1 MVWVREATKLGMAVI
16 GTPRRS
22 VSGSLTRRLDRL
34 SERRFALLVSIPA
47 LLLVAIFVLPPI
59 LAVFG
64 LSFFRI
70 ELAKDTLTPFV
81 GLRNFLERLP
91 IDDVVLQSIPRTLG
105 FAAIVTAV
113 TIPLALL
120 TALILNRPFRGSGMF
135 LMAVMLPWAVA
146 SVVAGV
152 FWRFIFD
159 THFGIVN
166 GVLIGLGLITEPI
179 NWLQDSTNAV
189 IIATVATAW
198 RSVPL
203 LTLLLLAA
211 LRTIPSSHYRAA
223 RMDGAT
229 GWETFRWV
237 VLPAIRPTV
246 MVVAVLQ
253 IIVGLQVFDLL
264 FSLTSGGPGRQTYV
278 LIYAIYDKAF
288 NNLSFGYAAA
298 LTVVLFLLIVAA
310 SLLML
315 LLQVRRRKDVLEI
328 ENDEVVTPALSW
340 STSGRGD
347 RFAALTTQRF
357 ESGPR
362 KRRVVLPRWASKV
375 GFALVAG
382 SLLVFFAAP
391 IFWVAISSVQPER
404 ALTVL
409 PPQLTLDFWLDG
421 YQTIYGDPL
430 WFSSLLVSLQVAIF
444 TTVIVIVLSAPAA
457 YVLAR
462 FDLPGKKLIL
472 AILIFT
478 QMVPGVVMAIPV
490 LRMFQIMDITDT
502 VAALVLVNV
511 AFWVPLVVW
520 LLRNFFAD
528 VSVSLEKAARI
539 DGCSRLGSLFRVIV
553 PAASPGIAATSILL
567 LIGTWNEFLFAVVLG
582 QRDAITIT
590 RRIVS
595 TNSFGFGETL
605 NQTPPPNM
613 LASAGIVAVLPCL
626 ILVLLFHRR
635 IIAGLTE
642 GLVKG

>member
-1 MVWVREATKLGMAVI
+1 MAVVP
-16 GTPRRS
+16 TTRRT
-22 VSGSLTRRLDRL
+22 VSGLLTRRLDRL
-34 SERRFALLVSIPA
+34 SERSFAILVSVPA

-64 LSFFRI
+64 FSFFRI
-70 ELAKDTLTPFV
+70 ELAKDDLTPFV
-81 GLRNFLERLP
+81 GLRNYLERLP

-105 FAAIVTAV
+105 FAAAVTAV
-113 TIPLALL
+113 TIPMALL
-120 TALILNRPFRGSGMF
+120 TALILNRPFRGSGVF

-159 THFGIVN
+159 THFGIIN
-166 GVLIGLGLITEPI
+166 GLLIGLGLIHEPI
-179 NWLQDSTNAV
+179 NWLQDTTSAV
-189 IIATVATAW
+189 VIAVVATAW

-203 LTLLLLAA
+203 LTLLMLAA

-229 GWETFRWV
+229 GWETFRYV

-253 IIVGLQVFDLL
+253 IIIGLQVFDLL

-288 NNLSFGYAAA
+288 ETLSFGYASA
-298 LTVVLFLLIVAA
+298 LTVLLFGIILAC
-310 SLLML
+310 SLLL
-315 LLQVRRRKDVLEI
+315 LVLTRRRSDRPAGE
-328 ENDEVVTPALSW
+328 DEVLSAPRSW
-340 STSGRGD
+340 STSGRAD
-347 RFAALTTQRF
+347 RFEALASQRF
-357 ESGPR
+357 EAGPR
-362 KRRVVLPRWASKV
+362 RHRLRLGPRAGRV
-375 GFALVAG
+375 GFAIVAG
-382 SLLVFFAAP
+382 LVMFFFAAP
-391 IFWVAISSVQPER
+391 ILWVAISSVQPER

-409 PPQLTLDFWLDG
+409 PPQLTTDLWLDG
-421 YQTIYGDPL
+421 YRTIYGDPN
-430 WFSSLLVSLQVAIF
+430 WFGSLLVSLQVAIIA
-444 TTVIVIVLSAPAA
+444 TLVVIVLSAPAA
-457 YVLAR
+457 YALAR
-462 FDLPGKKLIL
+462 FDLPGKRAVIMV
-472 AILIFT
+472 LIFT

-490 LRMFQIMDITDT
+490 FQMFKWLGITDS
-502 VAALVLVNV
+502 VLALVLVNV

-528 VSVSLEKAARI
+528 VSISLERAARI
-539 DGCSRLGSLFRVIV
+539 DGCSRLGTLFRVV
-553 PAASPGIAATSILL
+553 APAASPGIAATAILL

-582 QRDAITIT
+582 QRNAITIT

-595 TNSFGFGETL
+595 TNNFGFGETL

-613 LASAGIVAVLPCL
+613 LAAAGIVAVLPCL
-626 ILVLLFHRR
+626 LLVLLFHRR

>member
-1 MVWVREATKLGMAVI
+1 MAVAP
-16 GTPRRS
+16 TARRS

-34 SERRFALLVSIPA
+34 SERRFAILVSVPA
-47 LLLVAIFVLPPI
+47 LLLVAIFVLPPV

-70 ELAKDTLTPFV
+70 ELAKDDLTPFV
-81 GLRNFLERLP
+81 GLRNYLERLP
-91 IDDVVLQSIPRTLG
+91 IDDVVLASIPRTLG
-105 FAAIVTAV
+105 FAAAVTIV

-120 TALILNRPFRGSGMF
+120 TALILNRPFRGSGVF

-159 THFGIVN
+159 THFGIIN
-166 GVLIGLGLITEPI
+166 GVLIGLGLISEPI
-179 NWLQDSTNAV
+179 NWLQDSRNAV
-189 IIATVATAW
+189 VIAVIATAW

-203 LTLLLLAA
+203 LTLLMLAA

-229 GWETFRWV
+229 SWETFRFV

-253 IIVGLQVFDLL
+253 IIIGLQVFDLL
-264 FSLTSGGPGRQTYV
+264 FSLTSGGPGRETYV

-288 NNLSFGYAAA
+288 ETLSFGYASA
-298 LTVVLFLLIVAA
+298 LTVLLFGIILVC
-310 SLLML
+310 SLLL
-315 LLQVRRRKDVLEI
+315 LVLTRRRGDTPSTTDDDV
-328 ENDEVVTPALSW
+328 VQAPLSW
-340 STSGRGD
+340 TTSGRAD
-347 RFAALTTQRF
+347 RFEALTAQRF

-362 KRRVVLPRWASKV
+362 QVRFRMSPRAGKV
-375 GFALVAG
+375 GFAIVAG
-382 SLLVFFAAP
+382 LVMFFFAAP
-391 IFWVAISSVQPER
+391 IVWVAISSLQPER
-404 ALTVL
+404 SLTVL
-409 PPQLTLDFWLDG
+409 PPALTPELWLDG
-421 YQTIYGDPL
+421 YRTIYGDPK
-430 WFSSLLVSLQVAIF
+430 WFGSLLVSLQVAII
-444 TTVIVIVLSAPAA
+444 TTVLVIALSAPAA
-457 YVLAR
+457 YALAR
-462 FDLPGKKLIL
+462 FDLPGKRAVI
-472 AILIFT
+472 AVLIFT

-490 LRMFQIMDITDT
+490 FQMFKWMGITDS
-502 VAALVLVNV
+502 VLALVLVNV

-528 VSVSLEKAARI
+528 VSISLEKAARI
-539 DGCSRLGSLFRVIV
+539 DGCSRLGTLFRVIV

-582 QRDAITIT
+582 QRNAITIT

-595 TNSFGFGETL
+595 TNNFGFGETL

-613 LASAGIVAVLPCL
+613 LAAAGIVAVLPCL
-626 ILVLLFHRR
+626 LLVLLFHRR